1 MIADLKLTLRLLTK
15 SPWFTSLT
23 VVVLA
28 GGLAISIYTYA
39 ALSMM
44 IYRDLP
50 LPQSGSMV
58 RIGYGAWPNFRS
70 LDAFELAALRTQ
82 SQSVDEIG
90 VYRQTRALVGD
101 AGASRTV
108 LALESDW
115 RIFEFTRVQPLL
127 GRGFVREDA
136 GVGAEPVAVLGYATW
151 QSAFAGDSSVVGTL
165 ARINGQL
172 TRIVGIMP
180 EGYGFPTNRGIWLL
194 LSASEVEPIGYS
206 GSKLDAYARLRRGV
220 STETAEAELTAL
232 VRRTRL
238 AQPDAD
244 ERDIEAVS
252 VLGFQ
257 EASWG
262 VFGDLVFGVLNLLA
276 VSILL
281 LSAVNIG
288 NLLLARTNARMN
300 EIGVRIALGAP
311 RLRLLFQTT
320 LENVVMCVLGGTLA
334 VFLAARA
341 FAATGGFIR
350 SLLGDFTP
358 FWWTWTVTGEGVAVA
373 GVLLLVTV
381 VVVSVLPARTVNRA
395 DPNALLKDGTR
406 AGRGLEAGRISR
418 ALVTLQ
424 IALISA
430 LTLIGGTATLIAGR
444 LASFDFGLDT
454 RGRAQLREQLVVQ
467 RQLSLGRRITIS
479 R

>member
-1 MIADLKLTLRLLTK
+1 MIADLKFALRLLVK

-23 VVVLA
+23 VLVLA
-28 GGLAISIYTYA
+28 GGLAVSIYTYA

-50 LPQSGSMV
+50 LPESGSIV
-58 RIGYGAWPNFRS
+58 RIGYGAFPAFQP
-70 LDAFELAALRTQ
+70 LDAFELATLRAQ

-90 VYRQTRALVGD
+90 VYRQSRALVGD
-101 AGASRTV
+101 SGSSRTV

-115 RIFEFTRVQPLL
+115 RVFEFTRVEPLL

-136 GVGAEPVAVLGYATW
+136 AVGAEPVVVLGYATW
-151 QSAFAGDSSVVGTL
+151 QSAFGGDSSVVGTL
-165 ARINGQL
+165 ASINGQL

-180 EGYGFPTNRGIWLL
+180 EGYAFPSNRGIWLPL
-194 LSASEVEPIGYS
+194 AASEVEPGAYS

-220 STETAEAELTAL
+220 SMEAAEAELTAL

-238 AQPDAD
+238 AQPGAD
-244 ERDIEAVS
+244 ERDLEPVS

-262 VFGDLVFGVLNLLA
+262 VFGNVVFGVLNFLA

-311 RLRLLFQTT
+311 RWRLLFQTT
-320 LENVVMCVLGGTLA
+320 LENVVVCALGGALA

-341 FAATGGFIR
+341 FAATGGFTR
-350 SLLGDFTP
+350 SLMGDFMP
-358 FWWTWTVTGEGVAVA
+358 FWWTWTVTGEAGAVA
-373 GVLLLVTV
+373 CILLLLTV

-395 DPNALLKDGTR
+395 DPNALLKDGAR

-430 LTLIGGTATLIAGR
+430 LTLIGGTVVLVISATVL
-444 LASFDFGLDT
+444 
-454 RGRAQLREQLVVQ
+454 
-467 RQLSLGRRITIS
+467 LSV
-479 R
+479 